1 MVQNVFVL
9 LLGFPGVGKLTIAQK
24 LSEIFPARIIDN
36 HWINNPI
43 LALLDND
50 GQSKL
55 PDAIWEQTSKVRD
68 AVLSTIVRFCDP
80 NANFIL
86 TSAGVQD
93 HARSLESY
101 QQLKNAADQRCALFV
116 PVRLLCNEDELVR
129 RVASPSRLQRLK
141 SVDIADAR
149 RRSRTA
155 TVLNPSHENV
165 LSIDVTSIST
175 EDCANLIY
183 AHVLALSHNR

>member
-1 MVQNVFVL
+1 MVQNVFIL

-24 LSEIFPARIIDN
+24 LSEVFPARIIDN

-50 GQSKL
+50 GQSRL
-55 PDAIWEQTSKVRD
+55 PDAIWEQTAKVRD

-80 NANFIL
+80 SANFIL
-86 TSAGVQD
+86 TSAGVED
-93 HARSLESY
+93 HAKSLESY
-101 QQLKNAADQRCALFV
+101 QQVKNAADQRGALFV
-116 PVRLLCNEDELVR
+116 PVRLLCNENELVR

-141 SVDIADAR
+141 SVDIEDAR

-165 LSIDVTSIST
+165 LSIDVTRIST
-175 EDCANLIY
+175 QDSAKIIH
-183 AHVLALSHNR
+183 AHVLGVGSG